1 MKSGFS
7 VEIFVPASHVQAG
20 PSWLLAG
27 NKGGGGG
34 VVGQE
39 REVPTPR
46 AKYFSSQSLFLVA
59 IMSVEWEIGVCYIPT
74 LEKTVLYT
82 SDSIV

>member
-1 MKSGFS
+1 MVS
-7 VEIFVPASHVQAG
+7 VSRSSCPLPMFRQDRAGSWQEI
-20 PSWLLAG
+20 
-27 NKGGGGG
+27 KGGGGG

>member
-1 MKSGFS
+1 MSLSIS
-7 VEIFVPASHVQAG
+7 VELLAPASHVQAG
-20 PSWLLAG
+20 PSWLLPG
-27 NKGGGGG
+27 NKGGG

-46 AKYFSSQSLFLVA
+46 AKYFSSQYLFLVA